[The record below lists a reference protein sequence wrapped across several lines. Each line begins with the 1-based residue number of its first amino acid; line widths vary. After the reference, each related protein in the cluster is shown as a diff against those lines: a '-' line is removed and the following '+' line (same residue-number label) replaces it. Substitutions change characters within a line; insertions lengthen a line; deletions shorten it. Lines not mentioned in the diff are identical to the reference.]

1 MWRLFGQRGPC
12 QRSEIGRVDSKG
24 RGCLLGEVELD
35 GTGVED
41 GLAGFED
48 DAAAGC
54 DGHGGYAAVVV
65 GGVAAD
71 EGGGDVGYGT
81 VGLEVVGLADILPGG
96 GAADGVEGVW
106 YG

>member
-1 MWRLFGQRGPC
+1 MAAVWPAGTLL
-12 QRSEIGRVDSKG
+12 RVRNVWGGKREG
-24 RGCLLGEVELD
+24 GCVLGEVELD
-35 GTGVED
+35 GAGVED

-71 EGGGDVGYGT
+71 EGGGDVGYGA
-81 VGLEVVGLADILPGG
+81 VGLEVVGLADILPGR
-96 GAADGVEGVW
+96 GAADGVEGV
-106 YG
+106 